1 MKIYYNE
8 KNKFYCKIK
17 KLFIN
22 LKIFDLILN
31 ISYIFLLG
39 IEK

>member
-8 KNKFYCKIK
+8 KNKVYCKIK

-22 LKIFDLILN
+22 LKIFDKL
-31 ISYIFLLG
+31 F
-39 IEK
+39 